1 MSRNSDEVLISLS
14 NISHTFFPVEGVPVS
29 VLKELNFSLRKG
41 EKVAILGVS
50 GSGKSTLLH
59 ILSGLLLP
67 TKGTV
72 SSSVSNEKPLLALVL
87 QTPIM
92 VPEFSVIENIKLP
105 LFMAKID
112 SSEVNRRAE
121 AALQLVQLEHRK
133 NALPATL
140 SGGELQRVALARAL
154 VMRPQCLVAD
164 EPTGNL
170 DPKTA
175 QKVMECLLKIC
186 DAEKMSLVLVTHNHE
201 FNHLM
206 DRVLFLQDGKLVT
219 C

>member
-1 MSRNSDEVLISLS
+1 MSKNSDEILISLKS
-14 NISHTFFPVEGVPVS
+14 ISHTFFPIEGKPVPV
-29 VLKELNFSLRKG
+29 LKNLDFSLKKG

-50 GSGKSTLLH
+50 GSGKSTFLH

-67 TKGTV
+67 TEG
-72 SSSVSNEKPLLALVL
+72 SVNRAETGNNRPLLALVL

-92 VPEFSVIENIKLP
+92 IPEFSVAENIKLP
-105 LFMAKID
+105 LLMAKID
-112 SSEVNRRAE
+112 ADE
-121 AALQLVQLEHRK
+121 ADHRVEEALHLVQMYHRK

-154 VMRPQCLVAD
+154 VMRPHCLVAD

-175 QKVMECLLKIC
+175 QNVMECLLKIC

-201 FNHLM
+201 FKHLV
-206 DRVLFLQDGKLVT
+206 DRVLFLQEGKLVN
-219 C
+219 